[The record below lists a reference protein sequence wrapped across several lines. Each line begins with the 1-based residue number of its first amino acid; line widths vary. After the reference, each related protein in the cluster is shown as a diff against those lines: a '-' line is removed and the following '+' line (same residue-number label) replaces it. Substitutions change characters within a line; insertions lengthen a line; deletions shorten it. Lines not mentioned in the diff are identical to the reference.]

1 VGYNIGQGR
10 NEMGFQDKQRSTTE
24 AALPQQ
30 IFFTDRAKQRRTA
43 NVPSAP
49 ISAVTRAAVQADAEQ
64 KVRFQARMNEG
75 VTHLRAGRWREGAAS
90 LAAAIELDP
99 RSADAVSNL
108 GVALYYLGDAE
119 RARVCYLKAIELNP
133 KLANA
138 HSNLGQALLA
148 LGRNSDAASA
158 LIKAVELDPTLTDGW
173 VNLGA
178 ALNAIGKH
186 AAAGEASRHALDL
199 DPDNLEAVLNFGNA
213 FKQEGMLQEAA
224 QCYRRVIALN
234 PRDPRGYNNLGE
246 TLRDQGEPSIAARA
260 YEAAL
265 AVNPRNPVAF
275 SNLLYL
281 HAFTRD
287 IPPESELAL
296 ARQFESFLLTG
307 EERNTARAASCP
319 WGGAFPAEP
328 LGAGV
333 ARRRLRVGIVSAE
346 LGTHAVAEFLEPILA
361 NLDRSRFHLT
371 LFPVTGRFC
380 ERAARIRE
388 MADGFVPLNT
398 LSDAAAVERIRRE
411 HIDVL
416 IDTSGH
422 TLNNRLGIFARR
434 AAPVQATYIG
444 YWSTTG
450 LTEMDYF
457 LADQDPPA
465 SIEAHFSERFWRLP
479 RIGVCYR
486 GDRDLALGWQ
496 PHPEGKIRLG
506 AFAKYAKI
514 REATLGLWA
523 QAMHAVPNSVLLLED
538 RGNAEMESHNRI
550 RTGLAVHGIAP
561 ERVEFLAYEP
571 GHGHHMRMYHQL
583 DIALDTVPFN
593 GGTTSF
599 DALWMGVPTVTVEGQ
614 TEGARITGAAL
625 NALGRPEWIARD
637 AAEFAGIVAG
647 IARTCADDSD
657 SRVAM
662 RNDLRETMA
671 ASPLSDSV
679 TLTHALEGAF
689 EQMYERWMNG
699 AEQTRI
705 PAQPA
710 AKPVASTY
718 TEMKRASGF

>member
-1 VGYNIGQGR
+1 
-10 NEMGFQDKQRSTTE
+10 MGFQDKQRSTTE
-24 AALPQQ
+24 AALPKQM
-30 IFFTDRAKQRRTA
+30 FFTDRSQQRRGA
-43 NVPSAP
+43 KAP
-49 ISAVTRAAVQADAEQ
+49 AAPNGIARAAAQADAGQ
-64 KVRFQARMNEG
+64 QARFHARMNEG
-75 VTHLRAGRWREGAAS
+75 VTHLRAARWREGAAS
-90 LAAAIELDP
+90 LAAAIEIDP

-119 RARVCYLKAIELNP
+119 RARVCYLKALELNP
-133 KLANA
+133 KLASA

-148 LGRNSDAASA
+148 LGRNSEAASS
-158 LIKAVELDPTLTDGW
+158 LIKAVELDPKLTDGW

-186 AAAGEASRHALDL
+186 AAAGEASRHALEL
-199 DPDNLEAVLNFGNA
+199 DPNNLEASLNFGNA

-246 TLRDQGEPSIAARA
+246 TLRDQGEPNIASRA

-265 AVNPRNPVAF
+265 AVDPRNPVAF

-287 IPPESELAL
+287 IPAESELAL
-296 ARQFESFLLTG
+296 ARQFESFLLTA
-307 EERNTARAASCP
+307 EERNAARAASCP

-361 NLDRSRFHLT
+361 TLDRSRFHLT
-371 LFPVTGRFC
+371 LFPVTGRYC

-388 MADGFVPLNT
+388 LADGFVPLTT

-457 LADQDPPA
+457 IADQDPPA

-486 GDRDLALGWQ
+486 GDRDLDLGWQ
-496 PHPEGKIRLG
+496 PHPEGKIRMG
-506 AFAKYAKI
+506 AFAKFAKI
-514 REATLGLWA
+514 REATLALWA
-523 QAMHAVPNSVLLLED
+523 GALKAVPNSVLLLED
-538 RGNAEMESHNRI
+538 RGNAETESHNRI

-561 ERVEFLAYEP
+561 ERVEFLSYEP
-571 GHGHHMRMYHQL
+571 GHARHMRMYHQL

-625 NALGRPEWIARD
+625 NALGHPEWIARD
-637 AAEFAGIVAG
+637 AAEFAGIVAA
-647 IARTCADDSD
+647 IARTCTDDNA
-657 SRVAM
+657 SRTAM
-662 RNDLRETMA
+662 RSDLREQMA
-671 ASPLSDSV
+671 ASQLCDSV
-679 TLTHALEGAF
+679 SLTHSLEDAF
-689 EQMYERWMNG
+689 EQMYVRWLNG
-699 AEQTRI
+699 TEQTRI
-705 PAQPA
+705 PAQSA

-718 TEMKRASGF
+718 LGLKRASGF